1 MSDKGFKTIFL
12 RQRSGNQYERAA
24 ERTGNIVTE
33 THHPQEPSS
42 APPPLNAKDRVIEF
56 LGLRRSIVGL
66 LSMVILVGMGEHMA
80 ERFLPLYLQQL
91 AASTTGILA
100 IGALAF
106 LDDFLSALYS
116 FPGGYLSE
124 RLGHK
129 RALLVFNLISM
140 AGYLIVIFVRQWWA
154 VLVGAALFISWSA
167 ISLPAMMELIA
178 GALPRNKRTMG
189 VSVHSLVRR
198 VPKMIGPV
206 VGGAFIAVWGVV
218 DGVRYAF
225 VVALALAGLSIVLQQ
240 RFIDDGGATGN
251 AERNP
256 LLVWK
261 VLSPDLR
268 NLLVGDILIRFCERI
283 PDAFVV
289 VWATRQVLHPV
300 TEFQFGWLSAL
311 EQITAVLCYIP
322 VAHFADRLGKKP
334 FVLATFVFFTL
345 FPVTLLFCQS
355 LSLLV
360 PAFVLRGLKEFGEP
374 TRKALIM
381 DLAPEGRKA
390 GAFGLYYL
398 VRDVIVSFA
407 AFGGALLWMVSPTV
421 NLLTAFGFGVLGT
434 IWFALRGRDLGRAV

>member
-1 MSDKGFKTIFL
+1 M
-12 RQRSGNQYERAA
+12 A
-24 ERTGNIVTE
+24 
-33 THHPQEPSS
+33 
-42 APPPLNAKDRVIEF
+42 
-56 LGLRRSIVGL
+56 GL
-66 LSMVILVGMGEHMA
+66 LAMVVLVGMGEHMA

-91 AASTTGILA
+91 AAGTTGILA

-178 GALPRNKRTMG
+178 RAVPKSKRAMG
-189 VSVHSLVRR
+189 VTLHSLVRR
-198 VPKMIGPV
+198 VPKTLGPV
-206 VGGAFIAVWGVV
+206 LGGAFIAVWGVA

-225 VVALALAGLSIVLQQ
+225 VVALALAGLAIVLQQ
-240 RFIDDGGATGN
+240 KLIEDGGGN
-251 AERNP
+251 DQTEKNP
-256 LLVWK
+256 LRLWGAMN
-261 VLSPDLR
+261 SDLR
-268 NLLVGDILIRFCERI
+268 NLLVSDILIRFCERI

-289 VWATRQVLHPV
+289 VWCTRQVLKPV
-300 TEFQFGWLSAL
+300 TEFQFGWLSAV

-355 LSLLV
+355 LTLLI
-360 PAFVLRGLKEFGEP
+360 PAFALRGLKEFGEP

-398 VRDVIVSFA
+398 VRDVIVSLA
-407 AFGGALLWMVSPTV
+407 AFGGALLWSASPRL
-421 NLLTAFGFGVLGT
+421 NLLTAFAFGVLGT
-434 IWFALRGRDLGRAV
+434 IWFALRGRDLGETRPA